1 MPSNRQ
7 VFEYEPVTP
16 SRRPQPWERSTG
28 AEWPSDGDN
37 PAKDYTSVISAS
49 GESPATGRTTEADL
63 EREQHGADETRAALG
78 MPAEF
83 WSVKRS
89 HRISFIGLFLF
100 TVMLYFRP
108 YELFPA
114 LAFLSTA
121 TFWIAILT
129 LIIFVP
135 TQLVLEGRMTV
146 RTREVNLLM
155 LLSVTALLS
164 IPLAISPGEA
174 WETFSDT
181 FIKAVLVF
189 IVMINVVRTERR
201 LKGIIFLSMA
211 VGALLSVTAFN
222 DYRSGNLTVEGYR
235 VAGLIGNMFGNPN
248 DMAIHLVMMVPIA
261 VVFTINA
268 RHSITKVLSALC
280 VVLLVV
286 GTVVTYSRAG
296 FLGLMAAAGVLAWKL
311 GRRNRLTVGLVGTV
325 ALALFIGLAPGNYAL
340 RIISIFDKSLDPVA
354 SSTTRQ
360 DILMISLKST
370 LANPVFGLGMGNFH
384 TVSIQELVSH
394 NAYTQVSAE
403 LGIPAFIFYM
413 TFLLSPLWRLRRIEQ
428 ETYGDRQRLH
438 YYYLAVGL
446 QASLL
451 SYMVTSFFASVAYL
465 WYVYYIIAY
474 AVCLRRMYA
483 SEVYAVEDLDLAPK
497 KISAEVKPKYP
508 NQPILPEI
516 SVPSG
521 QWKDA

>member
-1 MPSNRQ
+1 MPSKNQ
-7 VFEYEPVTP
+7 IFDYEPLVR
-16 SRRPQPWERSTG
+16 SGRGRRAADDTADS
-28 AEWPSDGDN
+28 
-37 PAKDYTSVISAS
+37 
-49 GESPATGRTTEADL
+49 SPAVESQLTGRDGAGGGD
-63 EREQHGADETRAALG
+63 QHGVAGDA
-78 MPAEF
+78 
-83 WSVKRS
+83 KRWVMKRGHMLS
-89 HRISFIGLFLF
+89 YIGLFLF

-114 LAFLSTA
+114 LAFLSTG
-121 TFWIAILT
+121 TFWIAVLT

-135 TQLVLEGRMTV
+135 TQFVLEGRLTLC
-146 RTREVNLLM
+146 TREVTALL
-155 LLSVTALLS
+155 LLGVTALLS
-164 IPLAISPGEA
+164 IPLAINPLEA
-174 WETFSDT
+174 WDTFSDS

-189 IVMINVVRTERR
+189 IIMINVVRTERR

-211 VGALLSVTAFN
+211 VGALLSVNALN

-248 DMAIHLVMMVPIA
+248 DMALHLVMMIPIA

-268 RHSITKVLSALC
+268 RHSITKVLSAMC
-280 VVLLVV
+280 VVLMVI
-286 GTVVTYSRAG
+286 GTVVTYSRGG
-296 FLGLMAAAGVLAWKL
+296 FLGLMAATGVLTWKL
-311 GRRNRLTVGLVGTV
+311 GRRNRLTVGVIGTV
-325 ALALFIGLAPGNYAL
+325 AAALFIGLAPGNYAL

-354 SSTTRQ
+354 SASARQ
-360 DILMISLKST
+360 DILIISVKST
-370 LANPVFGLGMGNFH
+370 LANPIFGLGMGNFH
-384 TVSIQELVSH
+384 TVSLHELVSH

-403 LGIPAFIFYM
+403 LGIPALIFYM

-428 ETYGDRQRLH
+428 ETYGDRQRLN
-438 YYYLAVGL
+438 YYYFAVGL

-465 WYVYYIIAY
+465 WYVYYMVAY

-497 KISAEVKPKYP
+497 KIPTKVKPKYP